1 MLPHGGLCVSHVA
14 HVCVCVYVFKC
25 VISGLSIDYGFSLT
39 HYYRVAYIQKFNL
52 DFFYVRLFVIF
63 FMHR

>member
-1 MLPHGGLCVSHVA
+1 MLPHGVLCVRHVA
-14 HVCVCVYVFKC
+14 HMCVYVFKC
-25 VISGLSIDYGFSLT
+25 VIKGLSIDYGFSLT

-52 DFFYVRLFVIF
+52 DFFHVRLFVIS